1 MWVSIRGLSVGSLI
15 RDLCGGLTVGGVP
28 FPPYCTTGR
37 RRAQG
42 TCSFLS
48 PAAPWASCLW
58 PFSGGACGDRV
69 HLSVPPRGPG
79 SSQTQGLCSRSPCP
93 ELPRTRALSVLVSS
107 PPPRPP
113 RSWPH
118 CHCWVPSPQVLAAL
132 SLLGPLPPGPG
143 CTVTAGSPPPRS
155 WPHCHCW
162 PPTASPERSCA
173 RAGLCPLPLHRVPG
187 PPAGS

>member
-1 MWVSIRGLSVGSLI
+1 MTGLSAGVWVWVSIRGLSVGSLI

-118 CHCWVPSPQVLAAL
+118 CHCW
-132 SLLGPLPPGPG
+132 
-143 CTVTAGSPPPRS
+143 
-155 WPHCHCW
+155 

-173 RAGLCPLPLHRVPG
+173 QAGLCPLPLHRGCRPTCGVLICVGAG
-187 PPAGS
+187 PPLLRSSGSLLGWDSAPHQGVPPP